1 MRVAEA
7 ALDGGTGT
15 RAAWTKASVDYYLAI
30 HPDEARW
37 RPTGAEEGI
46 PSVEQIR
53 ERALVAD
60 RANKALRGTS
70 RVDPDPERHD
80 EWSARLGWFDETLSA
95 VFTDEFLAAVA
106 AVKGGDQAGLEYVVR
121 FLEADPW
128 CRRSGYMKASL
139 IPAIARLELNEL
151 TRRRL
156 ARGRPYGRGRPTS
169 SPGDSALRGARPRC
183 GNPRSPQEPGGASGQ
198 RRPSNPIQ
206 RSPSSRSDRVTFPD
220 TRRSRRPVSSCR

>member
-1 MRVAEA
+1 VARTDIEELRRAMRVAEA

-156 ARGRPYGRGRPTS
+156 ARVVLTVVDDPRHRREIRRYGALARAVAT
-169 SPGDSALRGARPRC
+169 PGL
-183 GNPRSPQEPGGASGQ
+183 
-198 RRPSNPIQ
+198 
-206 RSPSSRSDRVTFPD
+206 
-220 TRRSRRPVSSCR
+220 RRSLEERAVSGDPQIQFNARQVLEVTG